1 MQESEERQDFKWP
14 LSAEDA
20 AALGGV
26 VKGLSQSPQAD
37 CIEWPFKLPSNV
49 FPAEEAKTDS
59 CEASQ
64 CDALLLKECFAVD
77 VARKLRRVAK
87 FHRVSTQ

>member
-1 MQESEERQDFKWP
+1 MQESEERQAFKWP

-26 VKGLSQSPQAD
+26 VKELSQSPQAD
-37 CIEWPFKLPSNV
+37 CIEWPSKLPSNGI
-49 FPAEEAKTDS
+49 PAEEANTDS

-77 VARKLRRVAK
+77 VARKLRPVAK